1 MANQKSVYGLTFTHP
16 STGPVVFYVGC
27 TNNIHRRDLEH
38 KRNPFDVKNAEY
50 STDKYEFCRFLR
62 SQGMEYF
69 LQVLA
74 PAEEITD
81 SADEY
86 AWVLKVADHNRDN
99 GIQFPGGNPLTN
111 MRAGDFLSEM
121 IAQRAV
127 RTPEQIRTYI
137 QQREAVREAREVSL
151 TRSNRFGDQ
160 KFGNGARRNV
170 ADSMVQITEQKRT
183 QQVLKDLE
191 QQQRQQRRAQEL
203 ARVRAEQ
210 QAEWLETGKILGQEK
225 WQK

>member
-1 MANQKSVYGLTFTHP
+1 MANQKSVYGLMFTHP

-27 TNNIHRRDLEH
+27 TNDIHRRGLEH
-38 KRNPFDVKNAEY
+38 KRTPFDVKNAEY
-50 STDKYEFCRFLR
+50 STDKYRFCRDLA

-86 AWVLKVADHNRDN
+86 AWVLKFADYNRDN
-99 GIQFPGGNPLTN
+99 NIFFYDGNPLTN

-121 IAQRAV
+121 IAERAV

-137 QQREAVREAREVSL
+137 QQREAKRAVDL
-151 TRSNRFGDQ
+151 TRPRTWGDQ

-170 ADSMVQITEQKRT
+170 ADSMVMVTQRTRTE
-183 QQVLKDLE
+183 QVLKDLH

-210 QAEWLETGKILGQEK
+210 EAEWLSTGKILGQEK